1 MIASYSIRSRIDKEM
16 KWNTGPQFNTE
27 SSYFSIPTEGRTR
40 KFVES
45 ERAILPRIVESDE
58 GNPPLMLEGEA

>member
-27 SSYFSIPTEGRTR
+27 ASYFSIPTQTR
-40 KFVES
+40 FVLDPV
-45 ERAILPRIVESDE
+45 RLQI
-58 GNPPLMLEGEA
+58 